1 MKLLN
6 KPPFRRGDVVRCV
19 RDLEWADHFKPGETY
34 TILRCGMLY
43 GAWTVEIN
51 DGLGLGWWADRFVK
65 VSEENNS
72 ETVERRTC

>member
-19 RDLEWADHFKPGETY
+19 SGWGELLKVGSEY
-34 TILRCGMLY
+34 TVVAIRREYDSWFMDIG
-43 GAWTVEIN
+43 
-51 DGLGLGWWADRFVK
+51 DGQGLGWWPERFVK

-72 ETVERRTC
+72 ETVERR

>member
-19 RDLEWADHFKPGETY
+19 RQFGEHFDMSVTY
-34 TILRCGMLY
+34 TILRCGMS
-43 GAWTVEIN
+43 GGTWTVEIN
-51 DGLGLGWWADRFVK
+51 DGLGYGWFANRFVK

-72 ETVERRTC
+72 ETVERR